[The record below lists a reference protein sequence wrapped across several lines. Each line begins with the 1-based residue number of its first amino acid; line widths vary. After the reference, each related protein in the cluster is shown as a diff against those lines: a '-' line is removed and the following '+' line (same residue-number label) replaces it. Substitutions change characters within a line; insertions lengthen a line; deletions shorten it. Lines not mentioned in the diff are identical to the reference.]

1 MLSSPVRKYSHSG
14 KTCGKCAAMG
24 VDVYAVSQS
33 AHNNRIGSQSGK
45 VAGERSAYFPAVFGA
60 MACAYNRYYSSRIEI
75 GVAFVEQNERRVVTS
90 FQPRGIV
97 GVAKAE
103 TLYSFGLRKLHF
115 PFSKRQELVQFSHRL
130 GKFGRSLGNNGA
142 DVFTVFP
149 HGSCAP
155 RSPPQFQSICRSVFE
170 NKGYGGFVKGFL
182 RNHKDFSRAET
193 LSSSSLHS
201 PSLPLTRQ
209 TTSTLLLKIILSSG
223 KRKMSW

>member
-1 MLSSPVRKYSHSG
+1 MHGGINAVEPVRKYSHSG

-103 TLYSFGLRKLHF
+103 TLYSFGF
-115 PFSKRQELVQFSHRL
+115 PTRQL
-130 GKFGRSLGNNGA
+130 
-142 DVFTVFP
+142 
-149 HGSCAP
+149 
-155 RSPPQFQSICRSVFE
+155 RSP
-170 NKGYGGFVKGFL
+170 
-182 RNHKDFSRAET
+182 
-193 LSSSSLHS
+193 LSATVPEH
-201 PSLPLTRQ
+201 LPEC
-209 TTSTLLLKIILSSG
+209 I
-223 KRKMSW
+223 